1 MAMWWLIFFGGLGG
15 AGYFTLDFIS
25 NPENEAVVAAE
36 PEVVEPPPIV
46 VDQEGDKQDTA
57 APDPEA
63 VATPTDGTQDS
74 TDASASV
81 DTKDPP
87 EAAAPV
93 PEPAAQAAK
102 AAPSAPKETAPA
114 DVKKPAPPPR
124 PNAAREIDRGWAQI
138 DRSNWKAAAG
148 HFNKALSVAPGS
160 VDGRY
165 GMAYVNEHQG
175 RVAEAVS
182 QYCRLAKTTTG
193 EIRSEVSGRL
203 RSLGKECP

>member
-1 MAMWWLIFFGGLGG
+1 MALWWLIFFGGLGG

-25 NPENEAVVAAE
+25 SPEKETMVVAEPEAAE
-36 PEVVEPPPIV
+36 PPPV
-46 VDQEGDKQDTA
+46 AVDQEGDKQDTA

-63 VATPTDGTQDS
+63 AADPADGTQD
-74 TDASASV
+74 TPDAPASA
-81 DTKDPP
+81 DAKDAPK
-87 EAAAPV
+87 AAASA
-93 PEPAAQAAK
+93 PEPAK
-102 AAPSAPKETAPA
+102 AATPAPKETGPGG
-114 DVKKPAPPPR
+114 VKKAPPPSR

-138 DRSNWKAAAG
+138 DRANWKAAAV

-175 RVAEAVS
+175 RVAEAVR